1 MLRRLYLLGIVLICG
16 MASAQDARQVT
27 ATFKVE
33 KKVQL
38 PEVSIMPFD
47 LEVRTIQGQI
57 IAESLYQVDYKNAVI
72 IFEDELLEEYDQL
85 RINYRRYPE
94 FLIREYKLF
103 DENRIVERSGNQDD
117 LLSLQAQ
124 QKKANAPRSLF
135 GDLNTQGS
143 ITRGL
148 QVGNN
153 QNASVNSELDLQ
165 IQGNLS
171 PDVSIRASI
180 QDANLPNQQGS
191 YSQRLNEFDQVFIEI
206 NGPKW
211 GIRAG
216 DIDMQESRSF
226 FGQYT
231 KKVQG
236 LQVKADLM
244 GKDGKQWNAY
254 AAGALVRGVFRRSE
268 IRAQEGNQGPYKL
281 LGPDQELLVL
291 IISGSE
297 SVFVNGVR
305 LERGENKDYMIDY
318 NAGEIRFN
326 STYPINSEMRIVVEY
341 QVSEQNYSR
350 IFATAGSNYQ
360 SDRLKLRGFAYHES
374 DLKNQPLQQ
383 QLTTGQVDVLQEAGD
398 DQSQMVASGVRPAE
412 FSENR
417 VLYERDT
424 INGQEIFVFS
434 TDPEAELFQVNFTN
448 VGANQGDYILSDQQ
462 AIAPIYEFVPPE
474 NGVPQGSFAPVT
486 QLTAP
491 TLLQLGVV
499 MGEYQYARRGKA
511 AFELALSN
519 NDENRFSPI
528 DDANNDGIAGRLQ
541 LEQQLLDEDAEWQWQ
556 AVSTNDLITD
566 DFTSIERLYNV
577 EFRRDWNIQQPV
589 DGDRIFTSSGFRLL
603 KNDSVNMNYRFEHLG
618 FADNYS
624 GNRHK
629 VNGQFK
635 SEKLNI
641 RASGSSLQSNGRR
654 ADSEFHRGQAA
665 VVYQPIK
672 KYWIGAK
679 TNGEYVKEIENATQ
693 QLTDLSQSFVG
704 YTAYAGVGDSTA
716 VYVEGGYRYRQNDS
730 LRNNDIKRVNR
741 SNTYF
746 LRSRPLQTRQASVNV
761 YLNYREL
768 NNVVDSIADEQAF
781 NSRITYRQ
789 QLWERLISLTTNYET
804 NSGTR
809 AQQEFTFVE
818 VNPGDG
824 RFVWNDYND
833 NGVQE
838 LNEFEVAAFEQEAD
852 YLQVFLPNQIFL
864 KTNETRFSQ
873 QLNLNFSQWKEGEGF
888 KKFAS
893 HFQNNASFIIEREL
907 ERDGT
912 NFHFDP
918 FSTDG
923 QRELG
928 LNLSIRN
935 ALFFNR
941 GEQDLSTTYNYLN
954 NASKSLQAV
963 GLQETEITNHELL
976 FVHKLN
982 DFWLVDLSSRLT
994 QKTLTSENFA
1004 NRNYELDGVEV
1015 QPKLSYLLDENQ
1027 QLDVFYRFSDEA
1039 NAIGGEEQLVQ
1050 NELGAS
1056 FRLAKNEKYNIN
1068 CEVSYI
1074 SNDFTGDSFT
1084 PVAYEMMEGLQPG
1097 DNFTWTV
1104 FVQRKIFEFLDLNL
1118 NYFGL
1123 KSEGSDTVHTGN
1135 IQLRAFF

>member
-1 MLRRLYLLGIVLICG
+1 MLRRLYILGIVLACG
-16 MASAQDARQVT
+16 TASAQEARQVT

-33 KKVQL
+33 KQVQL
-38 PEVSIMPFD
+38 PAVSIMPFD
-47 LEVRTIQGQI
+47 LEVSTIQGQVI
-57 IAESLYQVDYKNAVI
+57 DESLYQVDHQNAIIKFSDEAVKKYKQI
-72 IFEDELLEEYDQL
+72 KISYK
-85 RINYRRYPE
+85 RYPD
-94 FLIREYKLF
+94 FLTKEYKLY
-103 DENRIVERSGNQDD
+103 DENRIIEKSGNQDD
-117 LLSLQAQ
+117 FLSLQSQ
-124 QKKANAPRSLF
+124 QKAKAPQSLF

-206 NGPKW
+206 NGPSW

-216 DIDMQESRSF
+216 DIDMQENRSF

-244 GKDGKQWNAY
+244 KKDDKQWNAY

-268 IRAQEGNQGPYKL
+268 IQAQEGNQGPYKL

-305 LERGENKDYMIDY
+305 LERGENEDYMIDY

-350 IFATAGSNYQ
+350 IFATAGSDYKSEKLN
-360 SDRLKLRGFAYHES
+360 LRGFAYHES
-374 DLKNQPLQQ
+374 DLKDQPLQQ
-383 QLTTGQVDVLQEAGD
+383 QLTTEQVDVLQQAGD
-398 DQSQMVASGVRPAE
+398 DKSQMVASGVRPAE

-417 VLYERDT
+417 VLYEKEMQ
-424 INGQEIFVFS
+424 NGEEIFVFS

-448 VGANQGDYILSDQQ
+448 VGTNQGNYILSDQQ
-462 AIAPIYEFVPPE
+462 AIAPIYEYVPPE
-474 NGVPQGSFAPVT
+474 NGVPQGNFAPVT

-499 MGEYQYARRGKA
+499 MGDYQYAKRGKA
-511 AFELALSN
+511 AFELALSA

-528 DDANNDGIAGRLQ
+528 DDADNDGIAGRLQ
-541 LEQQLLDEDAEWQWQ
+541 LDQQLLDTDADWQLQ
-556 AVSTNDLITD
+556 AVSTNDFLAD

-577 EFRRDWNIQQPV
+577 EFRRDWNIQEPV
-589 DGDRIFTSSGFRLL
+589 AGDRIFTSSGFRLL
-603 KNDSVNMNYRFEHLG
+603 KNDSINMNYRFEHLG
-618 FADNYS
+618 FSDNYS

-629 VNGQFK
+629 VD
-635 SEKLNI
+635 LNYNSKKVGI

-672 KYWIGAK
+672 KYWIGAR

-693 QLTDLSQSFVG
+693 ELTDLSQSFIG
-704 YTAYAGVGDSTA
+704 YTAFAGIGDSTD
-716 VYVEGGYRYRQNDS
+716 VFVEGGYRYRQNDS
-730 LRNNDIKRVNR
+730 LRNNDIKRVNE

-746 LRSRPLQTRQASVNV
+746 LKSRPLKTKKASVDV

-768 NNVVDSIADEQAF
+768 NNVVDSISDEQAF

-789 QLWERLISLTTNYET
+789 RLWERLLSLTANYET

-873 QLNLNFSQWKEGEGF
+873 QLNLNFSQWKESEGF
-888 KKFAS
+888 KKFVA

-912 NFHFDP
+912 NFHFNP

-941 GEQDLSTTYNYLN
+941 GQQDFSTTYNYLN
-954 NASKSLQAV
+954 NASKSLQSV

-994 QKTLTSENFA
+994 QKSLASENFA
-1004 NRNYELDGVEV
+1004 NRNYELDGVEL

-1027 QLDVFYRFSDEA
+1027 QFDVFYRFSDEA

-1068 CEVSYI
+1068 GEVSYI
-1074 SNDFTGDSFT
+1074 SNDFTGQSFT

-1097 DNFTWTV
+1097 DNFTWRI
-1104 FVQRKIFEFLDLNL
+1104 FVQRKIFEFLDLNV
-1118 NYFGL
+1118 NYFGR